1 MQYLNYQEYVSIGG
15 VCDTTAFNRNLY
27 RACNVIDADTQ
38 NRAECEETIPDY
50 FKHLCRDMIEL
61 FATSGN
67 VSEKD
72 IASWSESGGPVSE
85 SVSYVTKTTA
95 DLENDIQALLSQYLD
110 GKYTSKGVLWRYRG
124 AMY

>member
-1 MQYLNYQEYVSIGG
+1 
-15 VCDTTAFNRNLY
+15 
-27 RACNVIDADTQ
+27 
-38 NRAECEETIPDY
+38 
-50 FKHLCRDMIEL
+50 MIEL

-72 IASWSESGGPVSE
+72 VASWSESGGPVSE

-110 GKYTSKGVLWRYRG
+110 GKYTSKGVLWRYKG